1 MQQTQQ
7 SNWHTLIVGLGKTG
21 LSIARYLSANDV
33 SFAVMD
39 TRLEPPSVEV
49 LRRDFPEVECH
60 FGGLSAEVMCSAQRM
75 IVSPGIALATPEI
88 EKARSLGIEVIG
100 DVELFAR
107 EAKAPIVA
115 ITGSNGKTTVTTLL
129 DLMAKEANIKVATG
143 GNIGM
148 PALALLTQRKTELY
162 ILELSSFQLE
172 TTESLRSKAACILN
186 ISEDHLDRYAG
197 RLDLYAA
204 AKAKI
209 YKNCD
214 IKIVNRD
221 DTKVVNLASD
231 SRAVTFGSGP
241 TYQGHYGVLLAD
253 GKRWLAKGEEKLLD
267 SSEMKVAGS
276 HNEVNALAALALAEA
291 AGIDRVAC
299 LAVLKTFEGLE
310 HRTQWVGEHNGI
322 HWYNDSKGT
331 NVGATVAAL
340 QGLPGKTVLLAGG
353 QGKGADFSPL
363 ADVVQKYAR
372 AVVLFGE
379 DAELIAL
386 ALKGDIPIVFAK
398 EMRDAVKQ
406 AQDLAYIGDNVLLS
420 PACSSFDMFTN
431 YEARGQVF
439 METVRQEVLC

>member
-1 MQQTQQ
+1 MRQGQQT
-7 SNWHTLIVGLGKTG
+7 NWHTLIVGLGKTG
-21 LSIARYLSANDV
+21 LSIARYLSAQDV

-39 TRLEPPSVEV
+39 TREAPPSADV
-49 LRRDFPEVECH
+49 LRDEFVGVACY
-60 FGGLSAEVMCSAQRM
+60 FGGLNAEVMCRAQRM

-100 DVELFAR
+100 DIELFAR
-107 EAKAPIVA
+107 EAKAPIIA

-129 DLMAKEANIKVATG
+129 DKMARKAGVKVATG

-148 PALALLTQRKTELY
+148 PVLELLKLRKTELF

-172 TTESLRSKAACILN
+172 TTNSLKCRAACILN
-186 ISEDHLDRYAG
+186 ITEDHLDRYAG
-197 RLDLYAA
+197 RFDLYAA

-209 YKNCD
+209 YKNCEL
-214 IKIVNRD
+214 KIVNRD
-221 DTKVVNLASD
+221 DKAVVNLASD

-241 TYQGHYGVLLAD
+241 TYTGHFGILLEL
-253 GKRWLAKGEEKLLD
+253 GKRWLAKGEEKLLCTA
-267 SSEMKVAGS
+267 EMKVAGK
-276 HNEVNALAALALAEA
+276 HNEVNALAALALAES
-291 AGIDRVAC
+291 AGLDRQAC
-299 LAVLKTFEGLE
+299 LEVLREFEGLA
-310 HRTQWVGEHNGI
+310 HRTQWVGQHNGI

-340 QGLPGKTVLLAGG
+340 QGLPSKTVLLAGG

-363 ADVVQKYAR
+363 ADVVQKHAR

-398 EMRDAVKQ
+398 DMTDAIKQ
-406 AQDLAYIGDNVLLS
+406 ACDLACIGDNVLLS
-420 PACSSFDMFTN
+420 PACASFDMFDN
-431 YEARGQVF
+431 YEQRGHAF
-439 METVRQEVLC
+439 IETVQREVLC

>member
-1 MQQTQQ
+1 MQQTQHT
-7 SNWHTLIVGLGKTG
+7 NWHTLIVGLGKTG

-39 TRLEPPSVEV
+39 TRAEPPSVDV
-49 LRRDFPEVECH
+49 LKSEFPEVECY
-60 FGGLSAEVMCSAQRM
+60 FGGLSAEVMCSSQRM

-100 DVELFAR
+100 DIELFAR

-129 DLMAKEANIKVATG
+129 DLMAKEAGIKVATG

-148 PALALLTQRKTELY
+148 PALELLTQRKTELY
-162 ILELSSFQLE
+162 VLELSSFQLE
-172 TTESLRSKAACILN
+172 TTESLRSKAASILN
-186 ISEDHLDRYAG
+186 ICEDHLDRYAG

-241 TYQGHYGVLLAD
+241 TYQGHYGVLLDKGA
-253 GKRWLAKGEEKLLD
+253 RWLAKGEEKLLNTVD
-267 SSEMKVAGS
+267 MKVVGS

-291 AGIDRVAC
+291 AGIDKQAC
-299 LAVLKTFEGLE
+299 LEVLKSFEGLE
-310 HRTQWVGEHNGI
+310 HRTQWIGEHNGI
-322 HWYNDSKGT
+322 NWYNDSKGT

-353 QGKGADFSPL
+353 QGKGADFTPL

-398 EMRDAVKQ
+398 DMSDAVQQ
-406 AQDLAYIGDNVLLS
+406 AKCLANIGDNVLLS
-420 PACSSFDMFTN
+420 PACASFDMFAN
-431 YEARGQVF
+431 YEKRGHVF
-439 METVRQEVLC
+439 METVRQEILC